1 MDASQV
7 EDETAGRAADLRM
20 SDSLRRLTQQEII
33 ALTGAEPARLA
44 EPAIAISCAAALP
57 AAREDAV
64 VFAQDETTL
73 RDALASQAGIVLAAR
88 SLRESAVAQNPVACS
103 DPRLLW
109 VEDARLAFAVVAGAL
124 RPMQNETSI
133 HLSAVIAQDTVFGV
147 GVHVGPGVVI
157 EDDVVLGDNVW
168 LEARVVLH
176 AGVRLGNRVEVH
188 AGSVLGGVGFGW
200 VRNRHTGEYVRFP
213 QQGRLV
219 IEDDVC
225 IGANCTIDR
234 GALGETRIGAGTK
247 IDNLVHIAHSCTIG
261 RRVVIAAQTGIAGSS
276 AVGDDAVIAGQVG
289 IADHVHIGEGVV
301 LGAKCGVPSNKVLR
315 GVGQVFWGIP
325 RAPYSAVPAGACT
338 ASPRIGAVWPM
349 RETMGWRCW

>member
-1 MDASQV
+1 MSCV
-7 EDETAGRAADLRM
+7 AGLGEARA
-20 SDSLRRLTQQEII
+20 
-33 ALTGAEPARLA
+33 
-44 EPAIAISCAAALP
+44 
-57 AAREDAV
+57 DAV
-64 VFAQDETTL
+64 VFAQDATTL
-73 RDALASQAGIVLAAR
+73 GEALTSQAGLVLAAR
-88 SLRESAVAQNPVACS
+88 DLRDNPVAQNPVDLL

-109 VEDARLAFAVVAGAL
+109 VEDARLAFSLVAAAL
-124 RPMQNETSI
+124 RPRQNEMTV
-133 HLSAVIAQDTVFGV
+133 HPSAVIAKSTVFGK

-157 EDDVVLGDNVW
+157 EDDVVLGDGVR

-188 AGSVLGGVGFGW
+188 AGSVLGGRGFGW
-200 VRNRHTGEYVRFP
+200 ARNRHTGEYVRFP
-213 QQGRLV
+213 QQGQLT

-225 IGANCTIDR
+225 VGANCTIDR

-276 AVGDDAVIAGQVG
+276 VVGDDAVIAGQVG
-289 IADHVHIGEGVV
+289 IADHVQIGEGVV

-325 RAPYSAVPAGACT
+325 ARPIQQYL
-338 ASPRIGAVWPM
+338 
-349 RETMGWRCW
+349 RELAQLRRGLERPGR